1 MTIQSLGY
9 IKFRTHTVAVS
20 QDDETD
26 LIYCFKHTVTRCEL
40 ESFSDQEAAAEYILT
55 PLPTVGYHL
64 TIPGESNGL

>member
-20 QDDETD
+20 QDSVTAH
-26 LIYCFKHTVTRCEL
+26 IYCFKHTATRCEL
-40 ESFSDQEAAAEYILT
+40 ESFVDQDSAAEYILT

-64 TIPGESNGL
+64 VLPGDNQRE